1 MSATNPPFAT
11 EVSPGPSSVH
21 FETTATASPWKR
33 RGRKLVGNVAWHAV
47 LIAASAFVL
56 LPIVIVFLGSFKTI
70 PEFFSSPYGLP
81 ASWDLSN
88 YREAW
93 AEANLQTAAVNSVIS
108 TTFGVVV
115 STALAALAAYGLSR
129 FRFRA
134 GMGIRLLFIGGLV
147 VPVQLIILPLF
158 IMFRQL
164 GLLGGLLPLCL
175 IFAVFGIPL
184 ATLVLT
190 GFFAQLPRDLEDAA
204 RMDGASH
211 LEIFWRIMIPLS
223 RPALAAVV
231 ILNGVWMWNDFFLG
245 FILISDKNAMTLPV
259 AIMAFRGTYL
269 TKWGLIF
276 ASVIISSVPVIV
288 AYLMLSRQFIAGLTA
303 GSVKG

>member
-1 MSATNPPFAT
+1 MSAAESPEFARSAAG
-11 EVSPGPSSVH
+11 VPNAASMPSH
-21 FETTATASPWKR
+21 HLWKR
-33 RGRKLVGNVAWHAV
+33 RAKRILSDVAWHGA
-47 LIAASAFVL
+47 LILACAFVL
-56 LPIVIVFLGSFKTI
+56 VPIVIVFFGSFKTI
-70 PEFFSSPYGLP
+70 PEFFAAPYGLP
-81 ASWDLSN
+81 KEWDLKN
-88 YREAW
+88 YRDAW
-93 AEANLQTAAVNSVIS
+93 AEANLQTAFVNSVIS
-108 TTFGVVV
+108 TGFGVIA
-115 STALAALAAYGLSR
+115 STILAALAAYGLSR
-129 FRFRA
+129 FDFSGRNSL
-134 GMGIRLLFIGGLV
+134 RLLFIGGLV

-158 IMFRQL
+158 ILFRQA
-164 GLLGGLLPLCL
+164 GMLGGLLPLCL

-190 GFFAQLPRDLEDAA
+190 GFFALLPRDLEQAA
-204 RMDGASH
+204 RIDGASH
-211 LEIFWRIMIPLS
+211 LEIFWRIMLPLS

-245 FILISDKNAMTLPV
+245 FILITDPDAMTLPV

-276 ASVIISSVPVIV
+276 ASVIISTIPVVI